1 MIMKTYAVIAR
12 KAQVWDEFRFYEAE
26 SEDEAIDKARE
37 DEEFNYAEMI
47 SEQTEYLRLARADEL
62 DGETLKLLGVI

>member
-1 MIMKTYAVIAR
+1 MKTYAVIAR
-12 KAQVWDEFRFYEAE
+12 KAQVWDECSVYEAE

-37 DEEFNYAEMI
+37 DEQFNYAEMI
-47 SEQTEYLRLARADEL
+47 SEELEYLRLARADEL